1 MCVAYRRF
9 TPEEYQEIGKRLH
22 EARTA
27 LQQREER
34 LADVFNFI
42 ERDLELLGATGVE
55 DKYAMELLLSTLKP
69 SEFRIYTCNM
79 KCEKL
84 SHYDRKLYYSLWIEA
99 HS

>member
-55 DKYAMELLLSTLKP
+55 DKYAMEFLLTTLKN
-69 SEFRIYTCNM
+69 IA
-79 KCEKL
+79 
-84 SHYDRKLYYSLWIEA
+84 SLGFITEI
-99 HS
+99 

>member
-1 MCVAYRRF
+1 MAYRRF

-27 LQQREER
+27 LQQREEK

-55 DKYAMELLLSTLKP
+55 DKYVIDVLQAMFRNTASLGSVAEL
-69 SEFRIYTCNM
+69 
-79 KCEKL
+79 
-84 SHYDRKLYYSLWIEA
+84 
-99 HS
+99 

>member
-1 MCVAYRRF
+1 MAYRRF

-27 LQQREER
+27 SQQREEK

-55 DKYAMELLLSTLKP
+55 DKYVMGFLQAM
-69 SEFRIYTCNM
+69 FRNTT
-79 KCEKL
+79 
-84 SHYDRKLYYSLWIEA
+84 SLGSIA
-99 HS
+99 VL

>member
-1 MCVAYRRF
+1 MAYRRF

-27 LQQREER
+27 LQQREEK

-55 DKYAMELLLSTLKP
+55 DKYVIDVLQAM
-69 SEFRIYTCNM
+69 FRNTA
-79 KCEKL
+79 
-84 SHYDRKLYYSLWIEA
+84 SLGSVA
-99 HS
+99 VL

>member
-84 SHYDRKLYYSLWIEA
+84 SHYD
-99 HS
+99 

>member
-1 MCVAYRRF
+1 MAYRRF

-27 LQQREER
+27 LQQREEK

-55 DKYAMELLLSTLKP
+55 DKYVMGFLQAM
-69 SEFRIYTCNM
+69 FRNTA
-79 KCEKL
+79 
-84 SHYDRKLYYSLWIEA
+84 SLGSIA
-99 HS
+99 VL